1 MHRRKMTRFFAGL
14 LSALLVFTSSG
25 VEQLVYAAEVPQ
37 TVEKVAEGES
47 VKDEP
52 LGEDGEEIEGDSAEE
67 EQGEVI
73 EIPENNENA
82 DGDSTL
88 TDDTITA
95 TEQDADGM
103 IASGVVDES
112 YGHVEWSIDGN
123 GKLLVNGTGD
133 YAEPNKDVAYRA
145 PWNKYAEQ
153 IKTGEIILSGCKDT
167 SCMFDS
173 CYNLTSLNL
182 EGFDTSKVTSMC
194 MMFRDCWSL
203 ENLDVSGFDTSQV
216 RNMDSMFADCSNL
229 KKLDISKWDTKKV
242 TTMGYMFQGCSNL
255 TSIDA
260 RGFDTS
266 QVTYMAGMFLECHE
280 LVSLDISNFD
290 TSQVTSMNSMFS
302 ECNSLQN
309 LNVSSWNTE
318 KVSDMA
324 FMFEGCSA
332 LETLDVSGFN
342 TSKVTSLGWMF
353 SGCVRLE
360 DINVSNF
367 DTSQVTNM
375 QGMFGNA
382 SSLLNLDVSNF
393 DTSQV
398 RDMWYMFGGCS
409 EITELD
415 LSNFDTSQVTN
426 MDKMFVDCFYLT
438 KLNLSSFNTSRV
450 TGMKGMFEGCDAL
463 ITLQTPY
470 NINCVNRLPGETWYR
485 TDGTTVTELPQNLS
499 YSIILGKNYIPTESG
514 DESIKSY
521 SDIKISEDESGI
533 LVLDTKTKEPVSGAE
548 LQFDG
553 HRAVTGKEGLATVR
567 LGRYD
572 IARDILV
579 KKEGYHTKTV
589 NKPVKRGE
597 CTIISLC
604 PDTGAIQIL
613 SATFNTG
620 IGEETD
626 VLENTKYLISGSGS
640 SSPLQY
646 TLTVEASGKVERY
659 QLIQNGRILQENETG
674 IFVLNGYCDDEKKKF
689 YISDLE
695 AGYKVYVKAY
705 GKNDNEEPQETGKQ
719 GLGIKVSQE
728 SSIHNIIEED
738 EFESD
743 FGKFNVKIPN
753 TVPIFGNSELDFG
766 FKSKLPVRVNV
777 DEDGKVRIALNMG
790 IDSGDFGKWKKAK
803 EDYKNLAK
811 KATQRYG
818 YGMKFNGQPES
829 FGMGFGSVK
838 GDVCGYGEGYI
849 SDAMEGRLCVKV
861 GVIVK
866 ITGQYDYTQYF
877 FMVVPFYLK
886 FNLTGEL
893 DAQGDCNVTIQ
904 NGNVSFDGGDFVFNP
919 SIKMGVTGGVGAD
932 GVVSLSAGGSV
943 KLEYLY
949 RFDDRYT
956 RVSLGGNVEVKA
968 QFLILE
974 KTLAE
979 MNDTWVIYDS
989 NKEKGVS
996 RQMVNIDYRDFTGA
1010 TVISNEYL
1018 KLREQE
1024 GEVSTFAVDSNL
1036 ESESI
1041 LNYAYSNASPR
1052 LVAVKNDLYLFYLDG
1067 VAGRKAQNQ
1076 TALFYKKSTD
1086 NGKTWSK
1093 AVRADGGVNETG
1105 DYDFDVVVD
1114 GTDIYAVWSDAG
1126 KVYGDEVLSGD
1137 ENKNLVQIAK
1147 DMDLMLAKIDTK
1159 TGKITTRVLETSY
1172 ADMQPKITV
1181 RNGDV
1186 SVAWIANDVTSGDNV
1201 FSDNNY
1207 MELAYTSSTEDYC
1220 ITESVLKPTEHP
1232 INLSIGYLDG
1242 KKSIIFEADTDN
1254 TSDTQEDRELYSMII
1269 ETEAVFA
1276 PIKRFTQN
1284 DMTDSVPCFAKSN
1297 GKDSLFWYQ
1306 NGNIAYTTDGKT
1318 IKYVFEEDAKPLIG
1332 QEFSV
1337 LQGDSGKVSI
1347 VWTTTSAEED
1357 EGIIWYR
1364 TDFNG
1369 QAWSKPY
1376 KAGNLQGSYTCKM
1389 NGILKGDIQAVY
1401 LGTEKQNSGEKS
1413 NIYLLTP
1420 VERVDTAIEWNE
1432 VNQVV
1437 FGQEYPINI
1446 KVTNQGNTVVNTLQI
1461 TSSNGKISD
1470 TIGNLALKPGE
1481 TKEIVWKGPT
1491 LPENITDVYECGLT
1505 IAAPGETAVSDNKIS
1520 LSLGRPD
1527 LNIDSELQFSG
1538 GKSYVE
1544 VTLEN
1549 EGELETDVTV
1559 TVYSDEEHQNP
1570 VYETTLEGLEG
1581 KEVRKTI
1588 LNISE
1593 ISNETDTLYFE
1604 AIDNSGVEVNTGDN
1618 QTLLYIGKGEWKEK
1632 AGEEQPKPEAITV
1645 EKART
1650 EYEYGENLQT
1660 LDITVTLHYNDGNSV
1675 QVVGYVTDAD
1685 EIDMSTIGEKILHV
1699 SYDGLT
1705 TEVKISV
1712 VACNLEKNADI
1723 ILPYSSSGYTGLA
1736 HEPKTIVKANGNILK
1751 RDIDYKVSYI
1761 NNTNAGNA
1769 AVCISG
1775 IGNYRG
1781 RIEAPFEI
1789 TKAQLVITAN
1799 SYLLGVGETLPKFD
1813 WKVNG
1818 LKEADELIRMPE
1830 VICEHP
1836 QGSVAVE
1843 GKYTIEARGADAGS
1857 NYDIIYEPGTLTV
1870 KQSIDGFVVGDIPD
1884 EIYTGSAI
1892 KPQPVVMDHGTLLIM
1907 NKDYTV
1913 TYKNNVKVGTA
1924 QIQIKG
1930 KGNYTKNMTVEFQI
1944 IPKSLEEEGIKVT
1957 VADQKYG
1964 KTGSKITPKV
1974 TVADGKKTL
1983 KAGTDYQISFEKT
1996 TFEES
2001 LKGTE
2006 LPVTI
2011 TGKGSYTG
2019 TVTVTFHIY
2028 DTAASGFVVATVEKQ
2043 TYTGAPLTP
2052 SVTVYAS
2059 KQDQKNGETLE
2070 EGTDYTVFYE
2080 NNVKVGKGKAVIT
2093 GLGQYGG
2100 SKTVTFTIQKKSLNL
2115 DQSDIMT
2122 TLDKDSLT
2130 YIGSALQPEVTALY
2144 GRQTLTEGTDYT
2156 VKYANNVN
2164 ASAVGKKVST
2174 VTVTGKGNFT
2184 GSRVLTFDIARKE
2197 LSLTDSNLTVLV
2209 SDAPYTGKTVKPA
2222 VTVKDGTR
2230 ILKAGMDYSI
2240 TYKNNLEISE
2250 ADTGTA
2256 PTVVFKGAGN
2266 YSGNFEKTFRIYESG
2281 VNSFVTD
2288 SIPAQEYAGE
2298 AVEPKPTVYAS
2309 ATAKKNGEALTEGK
2323 DYKLSYENNVQAGTA
2338 KMIFTGMGKYGGT
2351 KSVNFTI
2358 QKKNLNTEEVTLI
2371 LKNPKTALVYT
2382 GAALKPEIRV
2392 SWNGMELAESV
2403 DYTVKYLNNVNAA
2416 TADAKKAPMIT
2427 ITGKGNFMGSQ
2438 TLAFTIEPKNLK
2450 DSTDITA
2457 IVTGAKYNKGKA
2469 VNPNMIIKDGDSIL
2483 KNGTH
2488 YTLTCVNNVEVREA
2502 DAENA
2507 PTVIITGKGNYAG
2520 ELRQTFRIYE
2530 KGIDTAVIDKIPN
2543 QLYTGTTITPEIK
2556 LYASKLDQKED
2567 NPLTEGV
2574 DYEVNYPENE
2584 NIRTGNGTV
2593 TITGL
2598 GEYGGTKTVKF
2609 LIMPKWLKWFL

>member
-1 MHRRKMTRFFAGL
+1 
-14 LSALLVFTSSG
+14 
-25 VEQLVYAAEVPQ
+25 
-37 TVEKVAEGES
+37 
-47 VKDEP
+47 
-52 LGEDGEEIEGDSAEE
+52 
-67 EQGEVI
+67 
-73 EIPENNENA
+73 
-82 DGDSTL
+82 
-88 TDDTITA
+88 
-95 TEQDADGM
+95 
-103 IASGVVDES
+103 
-112 YGHVEWSIDGN
+112 
-123 GKLLVNGTGD
+123 
-133 YAEPNKDVAYRA
+133 
-145 PWNKYAEQ
+145 
-153 IKTGEIILSGCKDT
+153 
-167 SCMFDS
+167 
-173 CYNLTSLNL
+173 
-182 EGFDTSKVTSMC
+182 
-194 MMFRDCWSL
+194 
-203 ENLDVSGFDTSQV
+203 
-216 RNMDSMFADCSNL
+216 
-229 KKLDISKWDTKKV
+229 
-242 TTMGYMFQGCSNL
+242 
-255 TSIDA
+255 
-260 RGFDTS
+260 
-266 QVTYMAGMFLECHE
+266 
-280 LVSLDISNFD
+280 
-290 TSQVTSMNSMFS
+290 
-302 ECNSLQN
+302 
-309 LNVSSWNTE
+309 
-318 KVSDMA
+318 
-324 FMFEGCSA
+324 
-332 LETLDVSGFN
+332 
-342 TSKVTSLGWMF
+342 
-353 SGCVRLE
+353 
-360 DINVSNF
+360 
-367 DTSQVTNM
+367 
-375 QGMFGNA
+375 
-382 SSLLNLDVSNF
+382 
-393 DTSQV
+393 
-398 RDMWYMFGGCS
+398 
-409 EITELD
+409 
-415 LSNFDTSQVTN
+415 
-426 MDKMFVDCFYLT
+426 
-438 KLNLSSFNTSRV
+438 
-450 TGMKGMFEGCDAL
+450 
-463 ITLQTPY
+463 
-470 NINCVNRLPGETWYR
+470 
-485 TDGTTVTELPQNLS
+485 
-499 YSIILGKNYIPTESG
+499 
-514 DESIKSY
+514 
-521 SDIKISEDESGI
+521 
-533 LVLDTKTKEPVSGAE
+533 
-548 LQFDG
+548 
-553 HRAVTGKEGLATVR
+553 
-567 LGRYD
+567 
-572 IARDILV
+572 
-579 KKEGYHTKTV
+579 
-589 NKPVKRGE
+589 
-597 CTIISLC
+597 
-604 PDTGAIQIL
+604 
-613 SATFNTG
+613 
-620 IGEETD
+620 
-626 VLENTKYLISGSGS
+626 
-640 SSPLQY
+640 
-646 TLTVEASGKVERY
+646 
-659 QLIQNGRILQENETG
+659 
-674 IFVLNGYCDDEKKKF
+674 
-689 YISDLE
+689 
-695 AGYKVYVKAY
+695 
-705 GKNDNEEPQETGKQ
+705 
-719 GLGIKVSQE
+719 
-728 SSIHNIIEED
+728 
-738 EFESD
+738 
-743 FGKFNVKIPN
+743 
-753 TVPIFGNSELDFG
+753 
-766 FKSKLPVRVNV
+766 
-777 DEDGKVRIALNMG
+777 
-790 IDSGDFGKWKKAK
+790 
-803 EDYKNLAK
+803 
-811 KATQRYG
+811 
-818 YGMKFNGQPES
+818 
-829 FGMGFGSVK
+829 
-838 GDVCGYGEGYI
+838 
-849 SDAMEGRLCVKV
+849 MEGRLCVQV
-861 GVIVK
+861 GVIIKV
-866 ITGQYDYTQYF
+866 TGKYDYTQYF
-877 FMVVPFYLK
+877 FVVVPFYLK

-893 DAQGDCNVTIQ
+893 DVQGYCNVTIQ
-904 NGNVSFDGGDFVFNP
+904 NGNISFDGGDVVFNP
-919 SIKMGVTGGVGAD
+919 SIEMGVTGGVGAD

-943 KLEYLY
+943 KLEYLHRFVDQY
-949 RFDDRYT
+949 R

-996 RQMVNIDYRDFTGA
+996 QQMANIDYRDFTGA

-1024 GEVSTFAVDSNL
+1024 GEVSTFAANSNL

-1093 AVRADGGVNETG
+1093 AIRADGGANETG
-1105 DYDFDVVVD
+1105 DYDFDVAVD

-1137 ENKNLVQIAK
+1137 ANKNLVQIAK

-1186 SVAWIANDVTSGDNV
+1186 SVAWIANDVTSGENV

-1207 MELAYTSSTEDYC
+1207 RELAYTSSIEDYC

-1269 ETEAVFA
+1269 ETEAIFA

-1284 DMTDSVPCFAKSN
+1284 DMTDSVPCFAKID

-1337 LQGDSGKVSI
+1337 LQGDSGKAAI
-1347 VWTTTSAEED
+1347 VWTATSAED

-1364 TDFNG
+1364 TDFDG

-1376 KAGNLQGSYTCKM
+1376 KAGNLQGSYTCKL
-1389 NGILKGDIQAVY
+1389 NGILKDDIKAVY
-1401 LGTEKQNSGEKS
+1401 LGTEKQSSEEKS

-1446 KVTNQGNTVVNTLQI
+1446 KVANQGNTVVNTLQI

-1481 TKEIVWKGPT
+1481 TKEIVWKGLS

-1520 LSLGRPD
+1520 LLLGQPD

-1538 GKSYVE
+1538 GESYAE

-1549 EGELETDVTV
+1549 EGELGTDVTV

-1570 VYETTLEGLEG
+1570 VYETTLEGLKG

-1604 AIDNSGVEVNTGDN
+1604 AVDDSGVEVNTGDN
-1618 QTLLYIGKGEWKEK
+1618 ETLLYIGKGEWKEK

-1645 EKART
+1645 EKERT

-1660 LDITVTLHYNDGNSV
+1660 SDMTVTLHYNDGNSV

-1751 RDIDYKVSYI
+1751 RDVDYEVSYI
-1761 NNTNAGNA
+1761 NNINAGNA

-1781 RIEAPFEI
+1781 KIEAPFEI

-1813 WKVNG
+1813 WQVNG

-1843 GKYTIEARGADAGS
+1843 GKYVIEAQGADAGS
-1857 NYDIIYEPGTLTV
+1857 NYDIIYEPGILTV

-1964 KTGSKITPKV
+1964 KAGSKITPKV
-1974 TVADGKKTL
+1974 TVTDRKKKL
-1983 KAGTDYQISFEKT
+1983 KAGTDYEIFFEDDI
-1996 TFEES
+1996 FDES
-2001 LKGTE
+2001 MRGTY
-2006 LPVTI
+2006 LPVKVI
-2011 TGKGSYTG
+2011 GKGNYDG
-2019 TVTVTFHIY
+2019 TVVTTFHIY
-2028 DTAASGFVVATVEKQ
+2028 DIAATGFAVAAIEKQ
-2043 TYTGAPLTP
+2043 IYTGTAIEPD
-2052 SVTVYAS
+2052 VKVYAS
-2059 KQDQKNGETLE
+2059 RQAQQNGEALNV
-2070 EGTDYTVFYE
+2070 GTDYAVSYE
-2080 NNVKVGKGKAVIT
+2080 NNVNIGTGKVIIT

-2100 SKTVTFTIQKKSLNL
+2100 SKTVTFTIQKKSLNA

-2122 TLDKDSLT
+2122 TLDKASLT
-2130 YIGSALQPEVTALY
+2130 YTGSALQPEVTVLY
-2144 GRQTLTEGTDYT
+2144 GRQMLTEGTDYT

-2164 ASAVGKKVST
+2164 ASVDGKKVPT
-2174 VTVTGKGNFT
+2174 VTITGKGSFT
-2184 GSRVLTFDIARKE
+2184 GSRVLTFDIAQKE
-2197 LSLTDSNLTVLV
+2197 LSLTDPDLTVLV
-2209 SDAPYTGKTVKPA
+2209 SDTPYTGKAVKPA

-2230 ILKAGMDYSI
+2230 ILKAGTDYSI
-2240 TYKNNLEISE
+2240 TYKNNLKISE

-2256 PTVVFKGAGN
+2256 PTVVLKGAGN
-2266 YSGNFEKTFRIYESG
+2266 YSGNLEKTFRIYESG

-2309 ATAKKNGEALTEGK
+2309 ANAKKNGEALTEGK

-2338 KMIFTGMGKYGGT
+2338 KVIITGMGQYGGT

-2358 QKKNLNTEEVTLI
+2358 QKKNLNTEEVTLT

-2392 SWNGMELAESV
+2392 SWNGMELAEGV
-2403 DYTVKYLNNVNAA
+2403 DYTAKYLNNVNAA

-2457 IVTGAKYNKGKA
+2457 TVTGAKYNKDKA
-2469 VNPNMIIKDGDSIL
+2469 VNPNIIIKDGDSIL

-2488 YTLTCVNNVEVREA
+2488 YTFTCVNNVEVREA

-2507 PTVIITGKGNYAG
+2507 PTVIITGKGNYTG

-2556 LYASKLDQKED
+2556 VYASKLDQKED

-2584 NIRTGNGTV
+2584 NIKTGNGTV

-2598 GEYGGTKTVKF
+2598 GEYGGTKTVRF
-2609 LIMPKWLKWFL
+2609 LILPKWLKWFL